1 MGRLQASFHSLL
13 KAFLLSFYTMPC
25 NKAANEFSRV
35 YNEDTIIIPAVR
47 VEATAFDF
55 QKRRTFSMRSSLVAD
70 EI

>member
-1 MGRLQASFHSLL
+1 MNLVEFTMRIQSSF
-13 KAFLLSFYTMPC
+13 
-25 NKAANEFSRV
+25 
-35 YNEDTIIIPAVR
+35 IPAVR